1 MLDEEEKW
9 MSRQS
14 EALSEKR
21 AIQLISEELY
31 LDVNGFSETFQI
43 FTSNHF
49 REPRLSLN
57 IAFQLDLLPYILVR
71 DPTIQLI

>member
-31 LDVNGFSETFQI
+31 LDVNVFSETFQI
-43 FTSNHF
+43 FMA
-49 REPRLSLN
+49 E
-57 IAFQLDLLPYILVR
+57 YLVSKGSQ
-71 DPTIQLI
+71 DSHLI